1 VVWRAAPLITPPED
15 TATFE
20 RQGLD
25 MREEAAD
32 LGLLERQREKVSFF
46 IMEKILRSKF
56 HAKT

>member
-1 VVWRAAPLITPPED
+1 VVWRVAPLITPPED